1 MVCTT
6 STTGSSAYRAA
17 GAFEQEPSRDQDMAV
32 IAMTREIGS
41 HGSDVAAGV
50 AKQLGLKIAN
60 SEIIANDI
68 AGSLGVGKNTVQR
81 YIDGSASLFDRW
93 QIDKRKLAQYTCQE
107 LLDLALQGDVL
118 IRGWGAAA
126 LFSDIPNVL
135 SVRVCAPMAIRER
148 VMMERLGVKHPGTV
162 RQEIENFDTAHTRTM
177 RTAFNVE
184 RDDARLYHVVL
195 NTGRVS
201 VDDCVKIVC
210 QLARNPRY
218 QNDSSIKSALAE
230 RRRKINAGEHQ

>member
-1 MVCTT
+1 
-6 STTGSSAYRAA
+6 
-17 GAFEQEPSRDQDMAV
+17 MAV

-41 HGSDVAAGV
+41 HGSEVAAGV
-50 AKQLGLKIAN
+50 ATLLGLKIAN

-68 AGSLGVGKNTVQR
+68 AGSLGVEKSTVQR

-93 QIDKRKLAQYTCQE
+93 QIDKRKLAQYTCRE

-126 LFSDIPNVL
+126 LFRDIPNVL
-135 SVRVCAPMAIRER
+135 SVRVCAPVAVREC
-148 VMMERLGVKHPGTV
+148 VMMERLGVKHPGAV
-162 RQEIENFDTAHTRTM
+162 RLEIENFDAAHTRTM
-177 RTAFNVE
+177 RAAFNVE
-184 RDDARLYHVVL
+184 WDDSLLYHVVL
-195 NTGRVS
+195 NTGLVS

-218 QNDSSIKSALAE
+218 QDDSSTKSVLS
-230 RRRKINAGEHQ
+230 RRLRGN